1 MLKRS
6 LLLTLALIVFSHS
19 AAAQITVT
27 DDLGYSVALPQA
39 ARRVVALSPHA
50 VELVYAVGAGSTL
63 VAAVEYSDTPKQARR
78 LPRVGSHAGFDL

>member
-50 VELVYAVGAGSTL
+50 GEL
-63 VAAVEYSDTPKQARR
+63 
-78 LPRVGSHAGFDL
+78 